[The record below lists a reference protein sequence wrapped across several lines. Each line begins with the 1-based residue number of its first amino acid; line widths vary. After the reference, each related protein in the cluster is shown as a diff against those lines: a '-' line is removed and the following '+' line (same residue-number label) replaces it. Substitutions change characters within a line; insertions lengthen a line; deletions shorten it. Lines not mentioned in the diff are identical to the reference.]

1 MIEEFGI
8 ENGIY
13 EVIVTTKDLFNEYN
27 AAPMGLI
34 ADDSGFHF
42 MIYTDTRTFTN
53 IVETEELCVNF
64 VFDPLLYVRSAFT
77 RIPREE
83 FEERDGVVF
92 LRDADAWIWG
102 RAEVSDE
109 GEPRRVEFIPEK
121 SEILRRVVRPV
132 NRGFNS
138 IIEATIHAT
147 RLVLSG
153 DERYLEWIRHHFAIV
168 EKCGSSRDKE
178 AMEELKKYIEEFSK

>member
-8 ENGIY
+8 EKGIY
-13 EVIVTTKDLFNEYN
+13 EVIVTTKDLFNEFN

-34 ADDSGFHF
+34 SDESGFHF

-53 IVETEELCVNF
+53 IIETEELCVNF

-77 RIPREE
+77 RIPRDEFIEE
-83 FEERDGVVF
+83 EGTVF
-92 LRDADAWIWG
+92 LKDADAWIWG
-102 RAEVSDE
+102 RARISEE
-109 GEPRRVEFIPEK
+109 GEPRRVDFIPEK
-121 SEILRRVVRPV
+121 SRIVRRIIRPV

-147 RLVLSG
+147 RFILSG
-153 DERYLEWIRHHFAIV
+153 EERYLEWIKHHFAIV

-178 AMEELKKYIEEFSK
+178 AMEELKKYIEDFSE